1 MPVSIDVLYTFGILL
16 TSESFPEDTQA
27 LAAGVFHTFG
37 QLGISIGLTV
47 VGVVSRSATN
57 NSGLPSKNSPA
68 ALLVGYRAS
77 FWTAFAWTMLAC
89 VVGAFGLR
97 KVGKVGLKRD

>member
-1 MPVSIDVLYTFGILL
+1 MSCTQSVFCLRQRFFS
-16 TSESFPEDTQA
+16 EDTQA
-27 LAAGVFHTFG
+27 LAAGVFNTVG
-37 QLGISIGLTV
+37 QLGISIGLAV

-57 NSGLPSKNSPA
+57 NSGLTSKDSPA

-77 FWTAFAWTMLAC
+77 FWAAFAWAMLAC

-97 KVGKVGLKRD
+97 KVGKVGVKRD